1 MAFICRRLDFDSKMS
16 EERGSAS
23 RPRLPIKAHGCEC
36 DESDRRAFR
45 STDRDKMMAEPS
57 KLTEYIV
64 FLLIDVNTKML
75 LFYIKA
81 TDGKF

>member
-1 MAFICRRLDFDSKMS
+1 
-16 EERGSAS
+16 
-23 RPRLPIKAHGCEC
+23 
-36 DESDRRAFR
+36 
-45 STDRDKMMAEPS
+45 MMAEPS